1 MLRTILLSV
10 LFVATLSAVSVTNT
24 YRPAVVISHI
34 IYGPPLTTGPVYP
47 LSAVDGDVL
56 TIYLNFPFPLSNLNP
71 TSISVA
77 PLNAAAG
84 ALVTQNPANNAQQ
97 NVLTYTVSGG
107 PVAYIVVFFNSRD
120 VNVYELDVRVNGV
133 SKLKVADMVRLQ
145 PRSYYY
151 LASELTTTYTVS
163 VTQATSST
171 GSPAVYN
178 TPLSGKFIAG
188 TTVN

>member
-10 LFVATLSAVSVTNT
+10 LFVATLSAISVTNT
-24 YRPAVVISHI
+24 YRPAVVTAQIT
-34 IYGPPLTTGPVYP
+34 YGPPLIAPPVYP

-77 PLNAAAG
+77 PLNSGGG